1 MSEPVAKQRPM
12 INLDEFERRLRQPAA
27 APQRHDDDPLAE
39 LARLVGSEQDPYQTV
54 FRDQRDPY
62 DDRRDLRADSRQQA
76 NLQRPRDPY
85 PPRAVIP
92 EPPRPPQP
100 LPFAAQRGLQA
111 ERMMPQPPSMRASEP
126 LRATRGPASAPA
138 AAPAFGGNF
147 AAIEAGLRGSIQ
159 PDYRDAAQDPA
170 HSYQPSY
177 HADEGEE
184 DDAHWLDQAQ
194 ASAPQHAA
202 TAEMPLPA
210 RSHRLLYLTAAIIAL
225 GIGGIGATFAIK
237 RSPASP
243 QQIAMI
249 KASTSPA
256 KVQAKGASDSGNATM
271 QDASVLDN
279 TPQAPP
285 VGVVNRVE
293 QPVDLAVQG
302 PQTAPAS
309 GAASVPVPT
318 PPSEAPPWQT
328 AAPAAVPAQSNPQVA
343 DASPSQSFGLGG
355 MIQSRRVKT
364 IAVRPDGSVARDD
377 AEPSPPSDAAATPA
391 ADSVAPPPANPKATA
406 RVATPSRTASAAP
419 AGADA
424 GDVAPSPVRQ
434 RPTAH
439 AKPTEV
445 ADLGT
450 ASDATDSG
458 AGGGFAVQLAAAP
471 TEAEAQ
477 HVMNKLAGTY
487 RAEIGGHKLK
497 FHRAKVGEKTVYRV
511 RVGGMSK
518 TAAVKL
524 CQSLQAKGGTCF
536 IAHD

>member
-62 DDRRDLRADSRQQA
+62 DDRCDLRADSRPQP
-76 NLQRPRDPY
+76 NVPR
-85 PPRAVIP
+85 PRAVIP

-111 ERMMPQPPSMRASEP
+111 ERMMPQPPSMRAPEP
-126 LRATRGPASAPA
+126 LRATRGPAAAPS

-159 PDYRDAAQDPA
+159 PDYRDVEENPA
-170 HSYQPSY
+170 HAYQPSY
-177 HADEGEE
+177 HADAGE
-184 DDAHWLDQAQ
+184 DDEDHWLDEAQ

-202 TAEMPLPA
+202 AAEMPLPA

-256 KVQAKGASDSGNATM
+256 KVQAKGSSDSGNATM

-302 PQTAPAS
+302 PQTAPTS

-318 PPSEAPPWQT
+318 PPSEAPPWQA
-328 AAPAAVPAQSNPQVA
+328 AAPAAAAPAQGNPQVA

-364 IAVRPDGSVARDD
+364 VAVRPDGSVARDD
-377 AEPSPPSDAAATPA
+377 AEPSPPSSAAATPA
-391 ADSVAPPPANPKATA
+391 PDSVVPPPANPKATA

-419 AGADA
+419 ADTGA

-434 RPTAH
+434 KPTAH

-450 ASDATDSG
+450 APEAADAG

-497 FHRAKVGEKTVYRV
+497 FHRAKVGEKTVFRV